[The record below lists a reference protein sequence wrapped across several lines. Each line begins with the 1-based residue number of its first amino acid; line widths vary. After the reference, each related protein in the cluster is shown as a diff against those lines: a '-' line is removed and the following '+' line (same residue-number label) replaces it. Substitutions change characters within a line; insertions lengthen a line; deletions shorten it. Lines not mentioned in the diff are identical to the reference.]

1 MIKWLMVEQLMQA
14 LQIASMAK
22 NLVANQQQPQ
32 QQVQLLSNADQRK
45 QLLGRIAQNL
55 NQRI

>member
-1 MIKWLMVEQLMQA
+1 MVEQLMQA